1 MEQVFKRTKQLT
13 KKITDAYQL
22 QTKYWRH
29 INKSENKK
37 SEDGLSF
44 FNNKYATCY
53 KCGEKGHISS
63 NFPKNNKNK
72 IVTTIKINTKTET
85 DSKQEMHNSITKGKN
100 QQK

>member
-1 MEQVFKRTKQLT
+1 MEQVFKRTKQLP

-44 FNNKYATCY
+44 SIINMQLATNA
-53 KCGEKGHISS
+53 EKKDTFHQI
-63 NFPKNNKNK
+63 FQR
-72 IVTTIKINTKTET
+72 IIKIK
-85 DSKQEMHNSITKGKN
+85 
-100 QQK
+100 